1 MTHPILWAQVDE
13 RIEKLTKQLPSSIP
27 IHVPDQLFGIPVQR
41 GVLVATGAVVA
52 VLLALAVLMLLSR
65 GAKKA
70 LRKIDDAVNRDLPGH
85 LETVTLGRRKMSI
98 SQLPLVS
105 ERIRNVA
112 SARSVDIVKLVDY
125 TLQNAV
131 ALSASDIHFDPK
143 DRYIALQYRID
154 GVLYDVAQVSPRL
167 YQNVLT
173 RVKVLAKLK
182 TFVKGLP
189 QDGRIHSVR
198 DTGEEVDLRVSV
210 MPTLHGEKIVL
221 RVMQREGVL
230 YQLADL
236 GFDSHVL
243 EDYTRLIS
251 MPQGIAFL
259 TGPTGS
265 GKTTTIYSTLKTVKE
280 NRGELVK
287 IVTIEDPI
295 EFDLDFLTQTGVN
308 DAADFTFARGLRSI
322 LRQDPDV
329 IMVGEIR
336 DLETAQIAIQAG
348 LTGHLLFTSVHANS
362 ASGVFS
368 RLINLGVEPFLIAS
382 ATVGVLSQRLVR
394 RICSHCVAE
403 SKPTDAELK
412 SLARTNVPIP
422 DGPWYVGAGCEHC
435 LGKGYVGRIGIYELV
450 TITERIREALIAR
463 ATSTNI
469 EAIARED
476 GMHTLLQDG
485 LDKCQRQI
493 TSLSEVMRVALV

>member
-1 MTHPILWAQVDE
+1 MLIAAGAAIAVLVA
-13 RIEKLTKQLPSSIP
+13 
-27 IHVPDQLFGIPVQR
+27 F
-41 GVLVATGAVVA
+41 GVLVV
-52 VLLALAVLMLLSR
+52 LSR
-65 GAKKA
+65 GARRA
-70 LRKIDDAVNRDLPGH
+70 MEKIDDAVNRDMPSGLD
-85 LETVTLGRRKMSI
+85 TITLGRKHMTI

-105 ERIRNVA
+105 ERIRAVTN
-112 SARSVDIVKLVDY
+112 ARSVDIVKLVDY

-154 GVLYDVAQVSPRL
+154 GVLYDVAQFSTKL
-167 YQNVLT
+167 YTNVLT

-189 QDGRIHSVR
+189 QDGRIHTVR
-198 DTGEEVDLRVSV
+198 DGGEEVDLRVSV

-221 RVMQREGVL
+221 RIMQREGVL
-230 YQLADL
+230 YSLTEL

-265 GKTTTIYSTLKTVKE
+265 GKTTTIYSTLKAVKE

-308 DAADFTFARGLRSI
+308 EATEFTFARGLRSI

-368 RLINLGVEPFLIAS
+368 RLINLGVEPFLLAS

-394 RICSHCVAE
+394 RLCPHCTSEA
-403 SKPTDAELK
+403 KPSDGEIR
-412 SLARTNVPIP
+412 SLERTGLALPS
-422 DGPWYVGAGCEHC
+422 GPWYAGSGCEHC
-435 LGKGYVGRIGIYELV
+435 LGKGYVGRIGLFELV
-450 TITERIREALIAR
+450 SITERIREALVAK
-463 ATSTNI
+463 ATTTNI
-469 EAIARED
+469 EAIAREQ
-476 GMHTLLQDG
+476 GMQTLLQDG
-485 LDKCQRQI
+485 LSKCQRGI

>member
-1 MTHPILWAQVDE
+1 MRRLILLAQADE
-13 RIEKLTKQLPSSIP
+13 QLERLAK
-27 IHVPDQLFGIPVQR
+27 HVPTSLFGVPVER
-41 GVLVATGAVVA
+41 TVLMAAGAAIA
-52 VLLALAVLMLLSR
+52 VLSALGVLMLLSR
-65 GAKKA
+65 GARGAIK
-70 LRKIDDAVNRDLPGH
+70 KIDAAVNRDLPAG
-85 LETVTLGRRKMSI
+85 LDTLTVGRRKMSI
-98 SQLPLVS
+98 SQLPLVT
-105 ERIRNVA
+105 ERLRAITT
-112 SARSVDIVKLVDY
+112 ARTVDIVKLVDY
-125 TLQNAV
+125 AVQNAI

-154 GVLYDVAQVSPRL
+154 GALYDVAQFSTKL
-167 YQNVLT
+167 YANVLT

-189 QDGRIHSVR
+189 QDGRIHTVR
-198 DTGEEVDLRVSV
+198 DNGEEVDLRVSV

-230 YQLADL
+230 YQLTEL
-236 GFDSHVL
+236 GFDSKVL
-243 EDYTRLIS
+243 EDYQRLIS

-308 DAADFTFARGLRSI
+308 EATDFTFARGLRSI

-348 LTGHLLFTSVHANS
+348 LSGHLLFTSVHANS
-362 ASGVFS
+362 ASAVFS
-368 RLINLGVEPFLIAS
+368 RLINLGVEPFLLAS

-394 RICSHCVAE
+394 RLCPACITEV
-403 SKPTDAELK
+403 KPTDQELR
-412 SLARTNVPIP
+412 SLERTGLTIP
-422 DGPWYVGAGCEHC
+422 SGPYFMGAGCEQC
-435 LGKGYVGRIGIYELV
+435 LGKGYVGRLGLFELV
-450 TITERIREALIAR
+450 TMTEPLREALVAK
-463 ATSTNI
+463 ATATNI
-469 EAIARED
+469 EQIARD
-476 GMHTLLQDG
+476 QGMHTLLEDG
-485 LDKCQRQI
+485 ISKCQRQI
-493 TSLSEVMRVALV
+493 TSLAEVMRVALV

>member
-1 MTHPILWAQVDE
+1 MPIPILSAQVDE
-13 RIEKLTKQLPSSIP
+13 QLERLAK
-27 IHVPDQLFGIPVQR
+27 HVPNSLFGIPIERTALIAAGAAIAVLVAF
-41 GVLVATGAVVA
+41 GVLVF
-52 VLLALAVLMLLSR
+52 LSR
-65 GAKKA
+65 GARRA
-70 LRKIDDAVNRDLPGH
+70 MEKIDDAVNRDMPSGLD
-85 LETVTLGRRKMSI
+85 TITLGRKHMSI

-105 ERIRNVA
+105 ERIRAVTT
-112 SARSVDIVKLVDY
+112 ARSVDIVKLVDY

-154 GVLYDVAQVSPRL
+154 GVLYDVAQFSPKL
-167 YQNVLT
+167 YTNVLT

-189 QDGRIHSVR
+189 QDGRIHTVR
-198 DTGEEVDLRVSV
+198 DGGEEVDLRVSV

-221 RVMQREGVL
+221 RIMQREGVL
-230 YQLADL
+230 YSLTEL

-265 GKTTTIYSTLKTVKE
+265 GKTTTIYSTLKAVKE

-308 DAADFTFARGLRSI
+308 EATEFTFARGLRSI

-336 DLETAQIAIQAG
+336 DLDTAQIAIQAG

-368 RLINLGVEPFLIAS
+368 RLINLGVEPFLLAS

-394 RICSHCVAE
+394 RLCPHCTNE
-403 SKPTDAELK
+403 TKPSDGEIR
-412 SLARTNVPIP
+412 SLERTGLALPS
-422 DGPWYVGAGCEHC
+422 GPWYAGSGCEHC
-435 LGKGYVGRIGIYELV
+435 LGKGYVGRIGLFELV
-450 TITERIREALIAR
+450 SITERIREALVAK
-463 ATSTNI
+463 ATTTSI
-469 EAIARED
+469 EAIAREQ
-476 GMHTLLQDG
+476 GMQTLLQDG
-485 LDKCQRQI
+485 LSKCQRGI

>member
-1 MTHPILWAQVDE
+1 MTRPIFLAQAGEQLE
-13 RIEKLTKQLPSSIP
+13 RLAKQ
-27 IHVPDQLFGIPVQR
+27 VPTSVLGIPVER
-41 GVLVATGAVVA
+41 TVLMAAGAAIAVV
-52 VLLALAVLMLLSR
+52 VALGVLMLLSR
-65 GAKKA
+65 GARGA
-70 LRKIDDAVNRDLPGH
+70 LRKIDEAVNRDLPSG
-85 LETVTLGRRKMSI
+85 LDTLTVGRRKMSI
-98 SQLPLVS
+98 SQLPMVT
-105 ERIRNVA
+105 ERLRAITT
-112 SARSVDIVKLVDY
+112 ARAVDIVKLVDY
-125 TLQNAV
+125 TVQNAI

-154 GVLYDVAQVSPRL
+154 GALYDVAQFSTKL
-167 YQNVLT
+167 YSNVLT

-189 QDGRIHSVR
+189 QDGRIHTVR
-198 DTGEEVDLRVSV
+198 DNGEEVDLRVSV

-230 YQLADL
+230 YQLTDL
-236 GFDSHVL
+236 GFDSKVL
-243 EDYTRLIS
+243 EDYLRLIS

-308 DAADFTFARGLRSI
+308 EATDFTFARGLRSI

-348 LTGHLLFTSVHANS
+348 LSGHLLFTSVHANS
-362 ASGVFS
+362 ASAVFS
-368 RLINLGVEPFLIAS
+368 RLINLGVEPFLLAS

-394 RICSHCVAE
+394 RLCPACVTE
-403 SKPTDAELK
+403 TKPTEQEMR
-412 SLARTNVPIP
+412 SLERTGLAIP
-422 DGPWYVGAGCEHC
+422 SGPYYMGAGCEQC
-435 LGKGYVGRIGIYELV
+435 LGKGYVGRLGLFELV
-450 TITERIREALIAR
+450 TMTEPLREALVAK
-463 ATSTNI
+463 ATATNI
-469 EAIARED
+469 ELIAREQ
-476 GMHTLLQDG
+476 GMHTLLEDG
-485 LDKCQRQI
+485 ISKCQRQI
-493 TSLSEVMRVALV
+493 TSLGEVMRVALV